1 MKPRLRCAQQACRSI
16 SASVARTSHLH
27 MESVATCR
35 QVSRV
40 LRRRELWGSVMRALL
55 AVPWMLLWI
64 IPIVAALAMQ
74 VERATVAL
82 VALGMLF
89 IWWNVVRPLR
99 SRPRSAA
106 SLRLRPWRHYAGWLT
121 LAAVAQFVLA
131 FATLVLHEQLAAWRF
146 LPNLPSAPDRI
157 PPDFFT
163 HALGPVAMFLAVV
176 IITPL
181 VEEFGCR
188 GRMQYRLEQAFGVVP
203 AILIPAV
210 VFSLLHGLLV
220 APHHLAFALFVGWV
234 VWRTG
239 SIWTAVYVHALNN
252 AAVLGLLYLTR
263 DRAIY
268 SQDVPPWLW
277 PYAIVAGLMALAGL
291 LAAARRIHRTAQIHR
306 PRAGVWS
313 RRRSLDNEL
322 TPASRG

>member
-1 MKPRLRCAQQACRSI
+1 MKSLAPPRP
-16 SASVARTSHLH
+16 
-27 MESVATCR
+27 
-35 QVSRV
+35 VSRA
-40 LRRRELWGSVMRALL
+40 LRRREPWVSLMRALL
-55 AVPWMLLWI
+55 VVPWMLLWI
-64 IPIVAALAMQ
+64 IPIVAALAMP
-74 VERATVAL
+74 VEWATMAL

-89 IWWNVVRPLR
+89 VWWNVVRPLR
-99 SRPRSAA
+99 SRPRMAA

-146 LPNLPSAPDRI
+146 LPKLPSAPELI

-163 HALGPVAMFLAVV
+163 HALGPVAMVLAVV
-176 IITPL
+176 VITPL

-210 VFSLLHGLLV
+210 IFSLLHGLLV
-220 APHHLAFALFVGWV
+220 GPHHLAFALFVGWV

-268 SQDVPPWLW
+268 SQEIPPWLW
-277 PYAIVAGLMALAGL
+277 PYAIAGGVMALGSL
-291 LAAARRIHRTAQIHR
+291 LAAAYRIQRIAQQDR
-306 PRAGVWS
+306 PRAGVWT
-313 RRRSLDNEL
+313 RRRPVDRGL
-322 TPASRG
+322 TAALRG

>member
-1 MKPRLRCAQQACRSI
+1 
-16 SASVARTSHLH
+16 
-27 MESVATCR
+27 
-35 QVSRV
+35 
-40 LRRRELWGSVMRALL
+40 MRALL
-55 AVPWMLLWI
+55 VVPWMLLWLV
-64 IPIVAALAMQ
+64 PIVAALTMQ
-74 VERATVAL
+74 VEWATVAL

-89 IWWNVVRPLR
+89 IWWNVLRPLR
-99 SRPRSAA
+99 SRPRLAA

-131 FATLVLHEQLAAWRF
+131 FSTLALHEQLAAWRF
-146 LPNLPSAPDRI
+146 LPNLPSTPELI
-157 PPDFFT
+157 PPAFFG

-176 IITPL
+176 VITPL

-210 VFSLLHGLLV
+210 IFSLLHGLLV

-252 AAVLGLLYLTR
+252 AVVVGLLYFTR
-263 DRAIY
+263 DRALY

-277 PYAIVAGLMALAGL
+277 PYAIATGLMALAGL
-291 LAAARRIHRTAQIHR
+291 LAVAWRIHRIAQIDC
-306 PRAGVWS
+306 PRAGVRS
-313 RRRSLDNEL
+313 RRRSVDTEL
-322 TPASRG
+322 TPALRG